1 MTADTRETTAKVVER
16 NERRRVYSDGPRR
29 VTMTDV
35 ARLAGC
41 SQATVSFVLNKATGV
56 KISEAMR
63 NRVIEAARTLN
74 YAATSLAHHDVGDGV
89 AALNLAQS
97 DILGFVVDQLATSPE
112 AVVAIEGV
120 RQAMW
125 DQGRVMMVA
134 QTMNDPEME
143 ERVLRTMVAKGAHAL
158 IYMTI
163 FTRKVTMPAWIG
175 DLAVPVILL
184 NCYTAERSYP
194 AVIPGEVAGGQKA
207 AQHLIDHGHRRI
219 GVITGEPWMEAT
231 RDRLKGYRRALI
243 GAKIAF
249 DPALVIEG
257 DWSASAGYNGTRR
270 LLALAERPTAIFC
283 QNDRMAIGCYE
294 ALKEAGIVIP
304 DGMSVVGYDDEEIS
318 RHLHPQLTTVV
329 LPQRAMGAWAVKV
342 IARPLNPA
350 TKSHPVTKLDCD
362 LIARKSVTC
371 PPNATLRLSP
381 DRTPMR

>member
-1 MTADTRETTAKVVER
+1 MTADNSSSEAKGIAR
-16 NERRRVYSDGPRR
+16 SERRRFSADAPRR
-29 VTMTDV
+29 VTMTDI
-35 ARLAGC
+35 ARVAGC
-41 SQATVSFVLNKATGV
+41 SQATVSFVLNKANGV

-74 YAATSLAHHDVGDGV
+74 YAATSLAHHDVGGGV
-89 AALNLAQS
+89 VALNLAQS
-97 DILGFVVDQLATSPE
+97 DMLGFVVDQLATSPE

-125 DQGRVMMVA
+125 DQGRVMMIA

-143 ERVLRTMVAKGAHAL
+143 EKVLRTMVAKGANAL

-163 FTRKVTMPAWIG
+163 FTRKVTLPGWIG

-184 NCYTAERSYP
+184 NCYTAERFFP

-207 AQHLIDHGHRRI
+207 VQHLIDNGHRRI

-257 DWSASAGYNGTRR
+257 DWSASAGYDSTRR

-342 IARPLNPA
+342 IATGPKQA
-350 TKSHPVTKLDCD
+350 TEGYPVTKLDCD
-362 LIARKSVTC
+362 LIARLSVTR
-371 PPNATLRLSP
+371 PPYV
-381 DRTPMR
+381 